1 MAFKSVVN
9 KKTWAYSHHK
19 EPPFDI
25 KHQQMSADPFPVVK
39 LTLSKRVGFQH
50 FSNHFGLQI
59 QLFDYLNKKT

>member
-1 MAFKSVVN
+1 MTLKCIVDMKARHF
-9 KKTWAYSHHK
+9 YIP
-19 EPPFDI
+19 EDPPFDM
-25 KHQQMSADPFPVVK
+25 KHQLMSADPFPVVK